1 MMSPEANPSPPTI
14 TAIVV
19 ACDSGDT
26 LARCVEALGAAAAGE
41 ILIVD
46 NASIDGACDALP
58 HHVSGTQVQVLR
70 QSVNLGFG
78 PAANLGAAEASGDWL
93 AIVNPDCFVE
103 ADTFT
108 RLLAFAAR
116 CPDAGLIG
124 ADVRDARGRPEPAAR
139 RRDPTLARILCQ
151 RLLPARWRGDRGLC
165 IQPGPSGALHAVD
178 AVSGALMLC
187 PRSVFDAVGGFDP
200 AYRLHAEDLDLCR
213 RVRLAGHRVIVAEGV
228 SVTHLKGTS
237 STRRPLFVAWHKHRG
252 LVRYLGRHGG
262 RGRLAA
268 QALVAGAFVLALP
281 WYLARGLAAGEF
293 RGRQA
298 AGRQGH

>member
-1 MMSPEANPSPPTI
+1 MISPEANPRPSNI

-26 LARCVEALGAAAAGE
+26 LARCIEALGAAVAGE
-41 ILIVD
+41 ILVVD

-58 HHVSGTQVQVLR
+58 QDVSGTRVQVLR
-70 QSVNLGFG
+70 QSTNLGFG

-108 RLLAFAAR
+108 RLLAVATR
-116 CPDAGLIG
+116 CPDVGLIG
-124 ADVRDARGRPEPAAR
+124 ADVRDARGQPEPAAR
-139 RRDPTLARILCQ
+139 RRDPNLARILRQ
-151 RLLPARWRGDRGLC
+151 RLLPARWRGDRGLS
-165 IQPGPSGALHAVD
+165 IQPGPAGAMQAVD
-178 AVSGALMLC
+178 AVSGALMVL
-187 PRSVFDAVGGFDP
+187 PRAVFEAVGGFDQ

-213 RVRLAGHRVIVAEGV
+213 RVRLAGHGVIVAEGV
-228 SVTHLKGTS
+228 TVTHLKGTS

-281 WYLARGLAAGEF
+281 WYLARAVAAGEF
-293 RGRQA
+293 RSRPVSD
-298 AGRQGH
+298 